1 MKKRLPYWDNLKG
14 FLILLVVF
22 GHLLQLTENGS
33 ETAVYKLIYLFHMPL
48 FIFCSGA
55 LSTFSLRKML
65 KSLLLPYLLL
75 QVICCLCTKQP
86 VQLITPYWMLWYL
99 PALFVWR
106 LCIPFLSRASRKTSV
121 VVVALLLL
129 LGCAAGFVDKIG
141 YTFTLS
147 RVLVFAPYFAA
158 GYYAKKHAW
167 FKPEQA
173 FSRKAVW
180 FFSAASLL
188 LCAAFLYLSP
198 LFRAEWLYGT
208 YSYKTGGYSVFFRAV
223 QYASTAVIGFT
234 VLLLTPKK
242 QTVFTAWGRESFT
255 LYIAHIALLPLL
267 QTLFPKLMLP
277 LQYILCVAAAL
288 LFCAVIPW
296 LKARIT
302 QKRDKP
308 SVYN

>member
-22 GHLLQLTENGS
+22 GHLLQLTTNGS

-55 LSTFSLRKML
+55 LSSFSFKKML
-65 KSLLLPYLLL
+65 KSLLMPYLLL

-106 LCIPFLSRASRKTSV
+106 LCIPVLSRASRKTSV

-141 YTFTLS
+141 YAFTLS

-158 GYYAKKHAW
+158 GYYAKKYAW
-167 FKPEQA
+167 FKPEQE
-173 FSRKAVW
+173 FSRKVVW
-180 FFSAASLL
+180 IFTAASLL

-208 YSYKTGGYSVFFRAV
+208 YSYTAGEYSSFFRAA
-223 QYASTAVIGFT
+223 QYAAAALIGFT
-234 VLLLTPKK
+234 ILLLIPKTH
-242 QTVFTAWGRESFT
+242 TVFTAWGLESFT
-255 LYIAHIALLPLL
+255 LYIAHIALLPML
-267 QTLFPKLMLP
+267 QFIFPKLRIS
-277 LQYILCVAAAL
+277 LQYALCVISAL
-288 LFCAVIPW
+288 CFCAAMPW
-296 LKARIT
+296 LKSQIT
-302 QKRDKP
+302 LWKASPRKP
-308 SVYN
+308 Q